1 MEIVIGVQ
9 FQDHQDPH
17 SIDHRSIMQFASRLE
32 NNPRYLN
39 KLSFLSDSEKLSK
52 ASHKSC
58 RISIHQ
64 PKSSETRVSEQICLR
79 CEIRQSICGQTAEK
93 ITEKYEVLQDLGEA
107 FDNFSKSERK
117 LNLSERARS
126 ADSGAIFGFKSKKD

>member
-39 KLSFLSDSEKLSK
+39 ELSFLSDSEKLSK

-58 RISIHQ
+58 RTSIHQ
-64 PKSSETRVSEQICLR
+64 PKSYETQKRVSEQICLR

-93 ITEKYEVLQDLGEA
+93 ITEKYEVLQDLCEA

-117 LNLSERARS
+117 LNLFKYLGLFSRR
-126 ADSGAIFGFKSKKD
+126 DAIPDQY

>member
-52 ASHKSC
+52 ASHKSHNVGIFVQKPSFVFQNFWVGVLKFC
-58 RISIHQ
+58 KIYVKLSIISRNPKENLIHLNISDCS
-64 PKSSETRVSEQICLR
+64 PDEM
-79 CEIRQSICGQTAEK
+79 QS
-93 ITEKYEVLQDLGEA
+93 
-107 FDNFSKSERK
+107 
-117 LNLSERARS
+117 LS
-126 ADSGAIFGFKSKKD
+126 G